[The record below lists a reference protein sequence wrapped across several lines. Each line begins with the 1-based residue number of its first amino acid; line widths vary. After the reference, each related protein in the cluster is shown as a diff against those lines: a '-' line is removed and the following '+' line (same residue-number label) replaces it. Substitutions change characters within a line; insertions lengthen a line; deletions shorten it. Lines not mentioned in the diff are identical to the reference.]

1 MKNFHS
7 PRNFHSKY
15 PNRPVNN
22 SLFSPEFSTL
32 NDPIPND
39 VSGLHQQMHVAQQ
52 AVNQNISIEQAR
64 YNERL
69 ERANIRRDNTYNF
82 YQGFMHNSSPKKE
95 QYAQLLEKTSNAP
108 NILANIQSQSP
119 TTKLPPLGKYITQ

>member
-1 MKNFHS
+1 MN
-7 PRNFHSKY
+7 

-69 ERANIRRDNTYNF
+69 ERANIRQVNAYNF
-82 YQGFMHNSSPKKE
+82 YQGYMHNSSSKE
-95 QYAQLLEKTSNAP
+95 QYAQQLERNSSAP
-108 NILANIQSQSP
+108 NILANFQSQSA
-119 TTKLPPLGKYITQ
+119 TAKLPPLGKYITQ